1 MSITYDGTIYE
12 ELSVDVS
19 QQNEFA
25 PRLVKQGDAYTRGYI
40 ITLTKNGEPLTI
52 PTENTTALFN
62 CRNKTDKTKRASATG
77 TININGTVTVKV
89 PTVVMEVAGFIQ
101 CDISIITA
109 SGNDTNILKST
120 LFYLNCEEAANPNGT
135 TTAAEDSILAGI
147 AAGNI
152 VPPAGPYVPK
162 TRQIAGID
170 LQDDITAAELK
181 AALSVPTKTSDLT
194 NDSGFLTQ
202 HQDISGKMDL
212 VRLHSSEDVEL
223 GQLFLTRRG
232 LSDYNINIQ
241 LSQSGESGRQIAWA
255 GDIPDVSGKQDKQ
268 TNLPEVATV
277 EYHGEWIPDTS
288 DIVFQ
293 NLSIGHLFHSEF
305 SEVLHTY
312 QKTGE
317 DSYIELSRILHEGDL
332 DSVYDM
338 IGNIEMLLSQV

>member
-52 PTENTTALFN
+52 PTANTTAWFN

-77 TININGTVTVKV
+77 TINSNGTVTVKV
-89 PTVVMEVAGFIQ
+89 PTVVMEVAGFNQ

-170 LQDDITAAELK
+170 LQDDINAADLK
-181 AALSVPTKTSDLT
+181 TALSVPTKTSDLN
-194 NDSGFLTQ
+194 NDSSFMSQEQTNTAITNA
-202 HQDISGKMDL
+202 ISGITIIK
-212 VRLHSSEDVEL
+212 
-223 GQLFLTRRG
+223 
-232 LSDYNINIQ
+232 I
-241 LSQSGESGRQIAWA
+241 SGRIRAPA
-255 GDIPDVSGKQDKQ
+255 DSRRTKQYH
-268 TNLPEVATV
+268 LPR
-277 EYHGEWIPDTS
+277 P
-288 DIVFQ
+288 
-293 NLSIGHLFHSEF
+293 
-305 SEVLHTY
+305 
-312 QKTGE
+312 
-317 DSYIELSRILHEGDL
+317 
-332 DSVYDM
+332 
-338 IGNIEMLLSQV
+338 